1 MRVRPRGTIE
11 WLGLDLQAV
20 HERARESIVPAAA
33 GTYHLQKTFRSNFV
47 LGYFSV
53 VPPGLLALLA
63 FCLMPLG

>member
-20 HERARESIVPAAA
+20 YERARESIVPAAA
-33 GTYHLQKTFRSNFV
+33 GTYHLQKTSAA
-47 LGYFSV
+47 LSCWATFSL